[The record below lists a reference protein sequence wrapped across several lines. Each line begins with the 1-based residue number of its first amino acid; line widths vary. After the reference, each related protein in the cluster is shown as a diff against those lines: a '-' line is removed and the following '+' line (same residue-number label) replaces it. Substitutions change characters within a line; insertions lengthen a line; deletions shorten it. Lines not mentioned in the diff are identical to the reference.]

1 MLKSQEIDKYVHN
14 ILFKPYD
21 TKLEQADLDKVK
33 EIVLSKYNI
42 KNEIVEYDYSDFSKL
57 INLEKCSIEFLKITD
72 EFIDNINLLQ
82 NLKTIEVN
90 ACEICSSKEVN
101 CHLKKIILQ
110 NIDEKYLELFNTF
123 DAELIELIGFKELDL
138 SILKGYTNLK
148 DLYIYNS
155 NITNF
160 KQVLYMENL
169 ENLKLDGSKLDD
181 EEALD
186 KISPNINVQK
196 KDRFLLTGL

>member
-42 KNEIVEYDYSDFSKL
+42 KNEIVEYDYSDLSKL
-57 INLEKCSIEFLKITD
+57 INLEKCSIELLKITD

-90 ACEICSSKEVN
+90 ACEICSSKKIS
-101 CHLKKIILQ
+101 CHLEKIILQ
-110 NIDEKYLELFNTF
+110 NTDEKLLELFNTF
-123 DAELIELIGFKELDL
+123 DMELIELIGFKKIDL
-138 SILKGYTNLK
+138 SIFKRYTNLK

-160 KQVLYMENL
+160 KQVLCAENL

-181 EEALD
+181 EEVLD
-186 KISPNINVQK
+186 KISPNIKVQK
-196 KDRFLLTGL
+196 KARFLLTGL